1 MTKTKRVFGFDYD
14 GTIINIEPQKA
25 QCFGEVLQKHWSVN
39 KKEAADTWIAEGG
52 TSRRSKFDYFY
63 DKQFHKPLTD
73 EDYKR
78 VESDFSSILKS
89 KYYPKIQLLP
99 HAREILDFVRFNFEF
114 VFVSS
119 GVPME
124 EIRYLV
130 KLNGVSRYFN
140 AIYGTNNQ
148 YLSKHDH
155 FRQVIKTTNP
165 QVIIYLADGL
175 EDMKVAKEF
184 GIISIGLP
192 TNHATAN
199 LQAAGAA
206 YVCDHTKVINVI
218 QKILNEQN

>member
-1 MTKTKRVFGFDYD
+1 MTKPKSAFGFDYD

-25 QCFGEVLQKHWSVN
+25 QCFGEVLQKHWGVN

-63 DKQFHKPLTD
+63 DKQFHKALT
-73 EDYKR
+73 EENYKR
-78 VESDFSSILKS
+78 VELNFSSILKN

-99 HAREILDFVRFNFEF
+99 HSREILDFVRSNFGF

-124 EIRYLV
+124 EIQYLV

-140 AIYGTNNQ
+140 TIYGTNNQ
-148 YLSKHDH
+148 YRSKHDH
-155 FRQVIKTTNP
+155 FRHVIETTKP
-165 QVIIYLADGL
+165 QLTIYLADGL

-192 TNHATAN
+192 TNHTTAN
-199 LQAAGAA
+199 LQAAGAT
-206 YVCDHTKVINVI
+206 YVCDHNKVVDLI
-218 QKILNEQN
+218 QKILDKRD

>member
-1 MTKTKRVFGFDYD
+1 MTKTKKVFGFDYD
-14 GTIINIEPQKA
+14 GTIINIEPKKA
-25 QCFGEVLQKHWSVN
+25 RCFGEVLQKHWGVN

-63 DKQFHKPLTD
+63 DKQFHKSLTD
-73 EDYKR
+73 EDYKK
-78 VESDFSSILKS
+78 VESDFSSILKN

-99 HAREILDFVRFNFEF
+99 LARDILDFVRSNFEF

-124 EIRYLV
+124 EIQYLV
-130 KLNGVSRYFN
+130 KLNGVSQYFN
-140 AIYGTNNQ
+140 AIYGTDNQ
-148 YLSKHDH
+148 YRSKSDH

-165 QVIIYLADGL
+165 QLIIYLADGL

-192 TNHATAN
+192 TNHTATN
-199 LQAAGAA
+199 LQAAGAT
-206 YVCDHTKVINVI
+206 YVCDHTRTIKII
-218 QKILNEQN
+218 QKILNE

>member
-1 MTKTKRVFGFDYD
+1 MNKENLVFGFDYD

-25 QCFGEVLQKHWSVN
+25 QCFGEVLQKHWGVN

-63 DKQFHKPLTD
+63 DKQFHRTLTN

-78 VESDFSSILKS
+78 VESDFSSILKN

-99 HAREILDFVRFNFEF
+99 HAREILDFVRANFEF

-124 EIRYLV
+124 EIQYLV
-130 KLNGVSRYFN
+130 RLNGVSRYFN
-140 AIYGTNNQ
+140 VIYGTNNQ
-148 YLSKHDH
+148 YRSKHDH
-155 FRQVIKTTNP
+155 FRQVIKNTKP
-165 QVIIYLADGL
+165 QMMVYLADGL

-192 TNHATAN
+192 TNHPEES
-199 LQAAGAA
+199 LRAAGATH
-206 YVCDHTKVINVI
+206 VCNHNNVI
-218 QKILNEQN
+218 SLVQKIMSEQN